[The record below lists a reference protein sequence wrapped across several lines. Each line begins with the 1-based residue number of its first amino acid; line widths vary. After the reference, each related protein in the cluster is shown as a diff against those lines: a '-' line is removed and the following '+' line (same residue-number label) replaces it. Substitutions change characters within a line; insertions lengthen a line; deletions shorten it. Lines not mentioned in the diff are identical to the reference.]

1 MKFIFNSQPAIIKLM
16 LLIIVK
22 LFLVIGRNNL
32 FALLDTWKTWNWG
45 KEKSW
50 KNLVI
55 MYFSAYNYFII
66 INYSILIVISG
77 VMR

>member
-45 KEKSW
+45 KEKPR